1 MKKRKQKRLGRDST
15 LRGKRGTFPIT
26 LTYPLSSAGS
36 SRLAHSL
43 NKKFTTSLLK
53 RWKRLAELYLGSFKW
68 TANGTKPPSQPAETR
83 KRSKARTVA
92 KLWTAPPVVLSRT
105 MIPASVVRGFQ
116 KGQCYPARSLSII
129 ANCSM
134 KIAANVNRTSTRP
147 MRTWQCTWETL
158 APDDHPY
165 LKRKQVEAFGLRREG
180 HLLVTPLRDADGKI
194 WSLQYISDA

>member
-1 MKKRKQKRLGRDST
+1 MERTYLFVHFNEKEEAKALGARFDAQRKAWYVPDHLD
-15 LRGKRGTFPIT
+15 
-26 LTYPLSSAGS
+26 LSS
-36 SRLAHSL
+36 
-43 NKKFTTSLLK
+43 FK
-53 RWKRLAELYLGSFKW
+53 RWVEPPRALTEQEIHVQFTQALEAAGLVVSGIVQW

-116 KGQCYPARSLSII
+116 KGRCYPARSLSII

-147 MRTWQCTWETL
+147 MRTWQCTSE
-158 APDDHPY
+158 
-165 LKRKQVEAFGLRREG
+165 KN
-180 HLLVTPLRDADGKI
+180 GK
-194 WSLQYISDA
+194 L